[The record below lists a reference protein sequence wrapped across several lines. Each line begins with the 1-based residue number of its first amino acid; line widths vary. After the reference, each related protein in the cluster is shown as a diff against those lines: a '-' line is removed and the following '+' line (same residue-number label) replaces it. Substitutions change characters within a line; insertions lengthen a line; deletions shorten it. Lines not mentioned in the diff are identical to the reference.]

1 MCSLQINMS
10 EDKWIQWSE
19 ICAFAINATSD
30 DAWTFKRKHRIKLIV
45 KSLMVL
51 GPIFLL
57 LAGCEKPAVSPPP
70 PRPALVIEVGKIA
83 SNTATVLVGEVKSR
97 YESNQGFRINGK
109 IIERKVDV
117 GAIVKKGQVLARLD
131 SADTNLSASAATADV
146 RVAEANRALAKS
158 EVERQRQLVSKK
170 FISQSVLDKYEAELK
185 TADAR
190 VNQAKAQAAVS
201 NNQSRYAALVADR
214 DGVVT
219 QIRAEPGQVVEVG
232 ETIAQVVD
240 TSQIEVLVAVPE
252 SRVAKIKVGDAAKV
266 KLWASQIS
274 NPDLT
279 YSGKVRE
286 IAPAANSA
294 TRAFDVRVAFV
305 DADET
310 VKLGMTA
317 GVRLEGDEPASMI
330 IPSNA
335 LTQVNG
341 KTSVWVIVNNVAQS
355 REVTA
360 GQYTE
365 EGVTITSGLQVGEL
379 VAIAG
384 VHTLIKGQ
392 KVVPKLV
399 AIP

>member
-1 MCSLQINMS
+1 MKNLLFLSLTI
-10 EDKWIQWSE
+10 
-19 ICAFAINATSD
+19 
-30 DAWTFKRKHRIKLIV
+30 
-45 KSLMVL
+45 
-51 GPIFLL
+51 PL
-57 LAGCEKPAVSPPP
+57 LAACEKPVAPPPP
-70 PRPALVIEVGKIA
+70 PRPALVIEVGKTA
-83 SNTATVLVGEVKSR
+83 SNSSTVLVGEVKSR

-131 SADTNLSASAATADV
+131 AADTNLGASATIADV

-158 EVERQRQLVSKK
+158 EVERQRQLLDKK
-170 FISQSVLDKYEAELK
+170 FISQSSLDRYEAELK

-201 NNQSRYAALVADR
+201 GNQSRYAALVADR

-219 QIRAEPGQVVEVG
+219 QIRAEPGQVVEAG
-232 ETIAQVVD
+232 EMIVQVVD
-240 TSQIEVLVAVPE
+240 TTQIEALVAVPE
-252 SRVAKIKVGDAAKV
+252 SRVAKIKVGDVATL

-274 NPDLT
+274 NPEKT
-279 YSGKVRE
+279 YNGKVRE

-294 TRAFDVRVAFV
+294 TRAFDVRVAFI
-305 DADET
+305 DADAT

-317 GVRLEGDEPASMI
+317 GVRLEGDAPVSMI
-330 IPSNA
+330 VPSGA
-335 LTQVNG
+335 LTQMDG
-341 KTSVWVIVNNVAQS
+341 KPSVWVIDKNNIAS
-355 REVTA
+355 PREVTA

-365 EGVTITSGLQVGEL
+365 EGVTITSGLQAGEL

-392 KVVPKLV
+392 KVSPKLE
-399 AIP
+399 AMP